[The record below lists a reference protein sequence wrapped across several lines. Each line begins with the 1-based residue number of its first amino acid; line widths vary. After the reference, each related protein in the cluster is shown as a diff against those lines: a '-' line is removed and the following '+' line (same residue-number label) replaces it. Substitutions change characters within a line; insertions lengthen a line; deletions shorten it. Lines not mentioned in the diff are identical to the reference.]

1 MNTVPPRLEGD
12 ALRAVRHRGSP
23 MQIIAAAGS
32 GKTEVVSQRVAAL
45 IESGVD
51 PQTIVAFTFT
61 ERAAKELKRRT
72 ELRVAARLGQA
83 AVDQLNGCHIGTLH
97 AYCYALLRR
106 HVAKY
111 ETYDLLD
118 DNRLAAFLVRERE
131 RIQLETLGGKLYDGV
146 RDFIRNAQVVEN
158 ERIPLERLAP
168 PFRDLM
174 ARYLSRLEVYRLF
187 TFGRLICL
195 AVDALDDPAVA
206 GAVRST
212 LRHLIV
218 DEYQDIN
225 PAQESLIAKLA
236 GPAVELCVVGDDD
249 QSIYQWRGSDVNNIV
264 RFERRYRRVATFELL
279 INRRSRPEIIQ
290 AANGFAQTIQ
300 GRLRKTMLQY
310 REAARPEIVT
320 WRARTEADEAECIA
334 RAIKELIVNGY
345 RYRDIGI
352 LVRSAASYSHLLE
365 AFQKYDIPVQPGG
378 RTGLFK
384 VGDAQLFGK
393 TFAYLAGQLWRPV
406 GYGPGDPVS
415 LEALCGEYA
424 ERFDLSRAR
433 VARIRKRLEAWKNE
447 VETPTRPADLIG
459 AYYDLLNDCGVADWD
474 LTDRGKLTRLGNQA
488 RCSAILAD
496 HESVRRRARPDDK
509 VPGQIT
515 GGEDRGKSYY
525 FWLAMH
531 IQNWA
536 QGRFEGFEGEDDLT
550 LDAVD
555 LTTVHRAKGLEW
567 PVVFVPCVSANRF
580 PPSKTGKA
588 QTWAVPEETFEPR
601 RYEGCENDER
611 RLFYVAVTRARD
623 WLSVSTHDTP
633 NKRSVRPS
641 KFLLEF
647 AASEPEHLDHLPLPR
662 AVAPDD
668 AADDTLAI
676 TFSEL
681 ASYATCALAYRLRS
695 LIGFQPSLAPELGYG
710 KAVHHIMR
718 RVAEF
723 TRQRQVMPSPT
734 QLQLIFDEEFYLPAA
749 NKTSHAVMRA
759 SALKLVE
766 NYFNHYSADLA
777 RVWALERPF
786 TLHLQNAVLTG
797 RADVILQAEA
807 AGAPASLVI
816 VDYKTAVDDSREAD
830 YDWQLQVYAD
840 AGRREGLDVRAAYVH
855 ELKSGQRR
863 PVDIGTAALKGAETK
878 VISLV
883 DRLKARQFD
892 PSPGRVC
899 RECDVKPLCKYG
911 GRSSRDQRG
920 GVATVLNR
928 QSRVRKGE
936 SDRR

>member
-51 PQTIVAFTFT
+51 PQAIVAFTFT
-61 ERAAKELKRRT
+61 ERAAKELKHRT
-72 ELRVAARLGQA
+72 ERRVAARLGRA
-83 AVDQLNGCHIGTLH
+83 AVDRLNGCHIGTLH

-106 HVAKY
+106 HVSKY

-118 DNRLAAFLVRERE
+118 DNRLAAFLVRERN
-131 RIQLETLGGKLYDGV
+131 RIRLETLGGKLYEGV
-146 RDFIRNAQVVEN
+146 EAFIRNAQVVEN

-168 PFRDLM
+168 PFRDVM
-174 ARYLSRLEVYRLF
+174 ERYLSRLDVYRLF
-187 TFGRLICL
+187 TFGRLVCL
-195 AVDALDDPAVA
+195 AVDALKDPGVA
-206 GAVRST
+206 GAVRSP

-236 GPAVELCVVGDDD
+236 GPGVELCVVGDDD

-264 RFERRYRRVATFELL
+264 QFERRYRSVATFELL
-279 INRRSRPEIIQ
+279 VNRRSRPEIIR
-290 AANGFAQTIQ
+290 AANGFARTIQ
-300 GRLRKTMLQY
+300 GRLDKTMLQH
-310 REAARPEIVT
+310 RETDLPEIVT
-320 WRARTEADEAECIA
+320 WCARTEADEAVCIA
-334 RAIKELIVNGY
+334 RAVKELVARGY
-345 RYRDIGI
+345 RYRDIGV
-352 LVRSAASYSHLLE
+352 LVRTATSYSRLLE
-365 AFQKYDIPVQPGG
+365 AFQRQEIPVQPGG

-384 VGDAQLFGK
+384 SHEAQLFGK
-393 TFAYLAGQLWRPV
+393 TFAYLADQSWRPE
-406 GYGPGDPVS
+406 GYGSGDPVS
-415 LEALCGEYA
+415 LETLCGEYA
-424 ERFDLSRAR
+424 ERFNLSSAR
-433 VARIRKRLEAWKNE
+433 KARIRKRLEAWKSE
-447 VETPTRPADLIG
+447 VETPTSPADLIG
-459 AYYDLLNDCGVADWD
+459 AYYDLLNDCGVAEWD
-474 LTDRGKLTRLGNQA
+474 LTDRGKLARLGNQA

-496 HESVRRRARPDDK
+496 YESVRRRARPDDE
-509 VPGQIT
+509 VRGQIT
-515 GGEDRGKSYY
+515 GGQDRGKRYY
-525 FWLAMH
+525 FWLATH

-536 QGRFEGFEGEDDLT
+536 QGRFEGFEGEDGLT
-550 LDAVD
+550 LDALD

-567 PVVFVPCVSANRF
+567 PVVFVPCVSASRF
-580 PPSKTGKA
+580 PPRKTGKA
-588 QTWAVPEETFEPR
+588 KTWFVPEEAFEPR

-633 NKRSVRPS
+633 NKRSVKPS

-647 AASEPEHLDHLPLPR
+647 STSELEHLDRLPLPR
-662 AVAPDD
+662 AAASDD
-668 AADDTLAI
+668 PADDTLSI

-681 ASYATCALAYRLRS
+681 ANYASCALAYRLRS

-723 TRQRQVMPSPT
+723 ARQRRVIPSPA

-749 NKTSHAVMRA
+749 NKASHAVMRA
-759 SALKLVE
+759 SALKLIE
-766 NYFNHYSADLA
+766 SYLNHYSADLA

-786 TLHLQNAVLTG
+786 TLHLPNAVLTG
-797 RADVILQAEA
+797 RADVILQGEA
-807 AGAPASLVI
+807 GGARDSLVV
-816 VDYKTAVDDSREAD
+816 VDYKTAVDDAHEAD

-863 PVDIGTAALKGAETK
+863 PVDIGTAALQGAETK
-878 VISLV
+878 VVSLV
-883 DRLKARQFD
+883 ERLKARQFD
-892 PSPGRVC
+892 PSPGHVC
-899 RECDVKPLCKYG
+899 RECDVKALCRH
-911 GRSSRDQRG
+911 GRRAS
-920 GVATVLNR
+920 
-928 QSRVRKGE
+928 
-936 SDRR
+936 